1 MTDDEFSDTTHSTS
15 LAHRQTRAPPNHR
28 RLSDLDGPSLT
39 VGVMLGMMLGVFITS
54 AFLAG
59 VVALV

>member
-1 MTDDEFSDTTHSTS
+1 MTDDDSSDTTHSTS
-15 LAHRQTRAPPNHR
+15 LSNRKTRAPPNYR

-39 VGVMLGMMLGVFITS
+39 VGVMVGMMLGVFITA

-59 VVALV
+59 VVAVV